1 MTYIEIALVLIAAV
15 LVVVVLAQVRGGGLS
30 GIFGGGGESTFRTRR
45 GLERTLFRFTIALIV
60 VFIVVCML
68 SVRFGPKS

>member
-1 MTYIEIALVLIAAV
+1 MTFIQIALIVIAAV

-45 GLERTLFRFTIALIV
+45 GLERTLFRFTIVLSVLFIIV
-60 VFIVVCML
+60 CIL
-68 SVRFGPKS
+68 SVRFA

>member
-1 MTYIEIALVLIAAV
+1 MTFIQIALIVIAAV

-45 GLERTLFRFTIALIV
+45 GLERTLFRFTIVLSVI
-60 VFIVVCML
+60 FIILCIL
-68 SVRFGPKS
+68 SVRFA

>member
-45 GLERTLFRFTIALIV
+45 GLERTLFRFTIALII
-60 VFIVVCML
+60 VFIVVCIF